1 MGERCLC
8 LGDLGLCYCLVAKC
22 IQFFCNPMDCSCQT
36 PLSMG
41 FFKQEYLHMLLFPSP
56 GDLPNPGIEPTF
68 PALAGKFFTIETPGK
83 APKDVVVFTLPTLGL
98 DASRRIFPSPLLWI
112 YKMSPV
118 IKLLLQ
124 TYQIFIHCLKKKK
137 EF

>member
-1 MGERCLC
+1 MECSPRGSFVHEISQARI
-8 LGDLGLCYCLVAKC
+8 LGG
-22 IQFFCNPMDCSCQT
+22 
-36 PLSMG
+36 
-41 FFKQEYLHMLLFPSP
+41 LLFPSP
-56 GDLPNPGIEPTF
+56 GDLPDPGIEPTF

-137 EF
+137 SFNHDILQLTS